1 MTAPYEVLSLLI
13 TTDAGED
20 ITIYRSQLSQ
30 LRVDIIV
37 DGERPVCE
45 VECTY
50 EYPVNGWVKE
60 TFRLHPKYRYAEL
73 DHLFAKVGRGWFG
86 SIRREPLYRVKSNRL
101 ILAPSDLIAVGKR
114 TTYF

>member
-1 MTAPYEVLSLLI
+1 MTISYEVLSLLI

-20 ITIYRSQLSQ
+20 ITIYRSELSQ

-50 EYPVNGWVKE
+50 EYPVIVKE

-73 DHLFAKVGRGWFG
+73 DHLFAKVERGWFS

>member
-1 MTAPYEVLSLLI
+1 MTIPYEVLSLLI
-13 TTDAGED
+13 TTDTGED

-30 LRVDIIV
+30 LRVDIITN
-37 DGERPVCE
+37 GERPVCE

-73 DHLFAKVGRGWFG
+73 DHLFAKVERGWFG
-86 SIRREPLYRVKSNRL
+86 SIRRERLYRATSDRK
-101 ILAPSDLIAVGKR
+101 ILARSDLIAVGKR
-114 TTYF
+114 TTYY